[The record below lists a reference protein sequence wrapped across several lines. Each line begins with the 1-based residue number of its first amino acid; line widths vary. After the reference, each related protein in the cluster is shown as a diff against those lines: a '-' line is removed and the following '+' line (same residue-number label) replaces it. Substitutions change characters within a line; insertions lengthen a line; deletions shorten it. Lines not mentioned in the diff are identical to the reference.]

1 MTNNLPQNVSQI
13 KSLANNAEIKKRV
26 VDMLGERGA
35 NLFIN
40 SVISV
45 ATSTLQNVEPNSIFA
60 CALKACA
67 LRLPIDPQL
76 KYAALI
82 PYGGVCSLQIM
93 VDGYKNLAM
102 RSGKVKKF
110 IAEVVYADE
119 FVSWNPFE
127 QEIVLNPPKADGER
141 YKATAE
147 PIGYY
152 AKCVLKDGYEEVV
165 YATKSEM
172 EKHRDRYSQMYK
184 KNPKMSK
191 WTDEFDKMALKTLVK
206 KLIKSMGIM
215 GIEEA
220 VTLAE
225 VESQEEPINNVIES
239 TFEVAEEKK
248 AKGRKIQRDDDI
260 IDAVVADKEKEEQ
273 ENLEE
278 LEAFGG

>member
-1 MTNNLPQNVSQI
+1 MANNLPQI
-13 KSLANNAEIKKRV
+13 KSLANNEEIKSRV
-26 VDMLGERGA
+26 VGMLGERGA

-40 SVISV
+40 SVVSV

-60 CALKACA
+60 CGLKACA

-76 KYAALI
+76 KYAALV

-93 VDGYKNLAM
+93 VDGYKHLAM

-127 QEIVLNPPKADGER
+127 QEIKLNLPKPDGER
-141 YKATAE
+141 YKTTSE
-147 PIGYY
+147 PVGYFV
-152 AKCVLKDGYEEVV
+152 KCVLKDGYEETL
-165 YATKSEM
+165 YMTKKEV
-172 EKHRDRYSQMYK
+172 EKHRDKYSQMYK

-206 KLIKSMGIM
+206 KVIKSMGIM
-215 GIEEA
+215 SIEEEIA
-220 VTLAE
+220 LAD
-225 VESQEEPINNVIES
+225 VEAQEEPITDVIEN

-260 IDAVVADKEKEEQ
+260 IDAVVADKEEAEKEM
-273 ENLEE
+273 NEE

>member
-1 MTNNLPQNVSQI
+1 MANNLPQI
-13 KSLANNAEIKKRV
+13 KSLANNEEIKSRV
-26 VDMLGERGA
+26 VGMLGERGA

-40 SVISV
+40 SVVSV

-60 CALKACA
+60 CGLKACA

-76 KYAALI
+76 EYAALV
-82 PYGGVCSLQIM
+82 PYGGVCTLQMM
-93 VDGYKNLAM
+93 VGGYKHLAM

-127 QEIVLNPPKADGER
+127 QEIKLNLPKPDGER
-141 YKATAE
+141 YKTTSE
-147 PIGYY
+147 PVGYFV
-152 AKCVLKDGYEEVV
+152 KCVLKDGYEETL
-165 YATKSEM
+165 YMTKKEV
-172 EKHRDRYSQMYK
+172 EKHRDKYSQMYK

-206 KLIKSMGIM
+206 KVIKSMRIM
-215 GIEEA
+215 SIEEEIA
-220 VTLAE
+220 LAD
-225 VESQEEPINNVIES
+225 VEAQEEPITDVIEN

-248 AKGRKIQRDDDI
+248 AKGRKIQRDDI
-260 IDAVVADKEKEEQ
+260 IDAVVADKEADEKEM
-273 ENLEE
+273 NEE

>member
-1 MTNNLPQNVSQI
+1 MANNLPQI
-13 KSLANNAEIKKRV
+13 KSLANNEEIKSRV
-26 VDMLGERGA
+26 VGMLGERGA

-40 SVISV
+40 SVVSV

-60 CALKACA
+60 CGLKACA

-93 VDGYKNLAM
+93 VDGYKHLAM

-127 QEIVLNPPKADGER
+127 QEIKLNLPKPDGER
-141 YKATAE
+141 YKTTSE
-147 PIGYY
+147 PVGYFV
-152 AKCVLKDGYEEVV
+152 KCVLKDGYEETL
-165 YATKSEM
+165 YMTKKEV
-172 EKHRDRYSQMYK
+172 EKHRDKYSQMYK

-206 KLIKSMGIM
+206 KVIKSMGIM
-215 GIEEA
+215 SIEEEIA
-220 VTLAE
+220 LAD
-225 VESQEEPINNVIES
+225 VEAQEEPITDVIEN

-248 AKGRKIQRDDDI
+248 AKGRKIQRDDI
-260 IDAVVADKEKEEQ
+260 IDAVVADKEEAEKEM
-273 ENLEE
+273 NEE
-278 LEAFGG
+278 LEAFGEAL